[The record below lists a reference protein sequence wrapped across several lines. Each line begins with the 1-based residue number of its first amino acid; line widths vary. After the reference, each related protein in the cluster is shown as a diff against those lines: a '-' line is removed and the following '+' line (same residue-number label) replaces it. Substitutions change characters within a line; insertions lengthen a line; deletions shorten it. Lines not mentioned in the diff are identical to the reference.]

1 MSDDIPPLAALQNID
16 SLTIVLSTLF
26 EPSPPLHTLLV
37 PSVLER
43 LSSPSLPQSYNQ
55 LIDICA
61 NVAEGWSWE
70 QKGQFLSGHPMI
82 GEVKGLSK
90 LSGKEQSGGGA
101 TPKEVLEKLAHLN
114 QLYCKVYPG
123 LRYITFVNG
132 RTRAQIIPEFE
143 SILGLPHSSVGID
156 ESKVPPLNSAEA
168 DRMVKTPE
176 MVEWRRECDRGLQ
189 NVWLIGRAR
198 LNGLDLE

>member
-1 MSDDIPPLAALQNID
+1 MASDIVGSHPILSHHTTLQCRIGNDEKKEHQIHSKYSTHADFCIRILQCHRDPIIKQITHTLIMSDGIPSLATLQNID

-43 LSSPSLPQSYNQ
+43 LSSSSLPQSYNQ

-70 QKGQFLSGHPMI
+70 QKGEFLSGHPMI

-90 LSGKEQSGGGA
+90 LSGKEQSGGGE
-101 TPKEVLEKLAHLN
+101 TSKEVLE
-114 QLYCKVYPG
+114 
-123 LRYITFVNG
+123 R
-132 RTRAQIIPEFE
+132 
-143 SILGLPHSSVGID
+143 SV
-156 ESKVPPLNSAEA
+156 
-168 DRMVKTPE
+168 
-176 MVEWRRECDRGLQ
+176 RG
-189 NVWLIGRAR
+189 ACF
-198 LNGLDLE
+198 

>member
-1 MSDDIPPLAALQNID
+1 MSDDIPSLGALQNID

-37 PSVLER
+37 PSVLKR
-43 LSSPSLPQSYNQ
+43 LSSLSLPRSYNQ

-61 NVAEGWSWE
+61 NVAEEWSWE
-70 QKGQFLSGHPMI
+70 QKGEFLSGHPMI

-101 TPKEVLEKLAHLN
+101 TPKDVLERLTHLN

-156 ESKVPPLNSAEA
+156 EPKIPPLNSAEV
-168 DRMVKTPE
+168 DQMVKTPE
-176 MVEWRRECDRGLQ
+176 MVEWRKECDRGLQ

-198 LNGLDLE
+198 LQGLGLE

>member
-1 MSDDIPPLAALQNID
+1 MSDDIPSLAALQNID

-26 EPSPPLHTLLV
+26 EPSPPLHSLLA

-43 LSSPSLPQSYNQ
+43 LSSSSLPQSYNQ

-70 QKGQFLSGHPMI
+70 QKGEFLSGHPMI

-101 TPKEVLEKLAHLN
+101 TPKEVLERSAP
-114 QLYCKVYPG
+114 YAF
-123 LRYITFVNG
+123 TFEN
-132 RTRAQIIPEFE
+132 R
-143 SILGLPHSSVGID
+143 D
-156 ESKVPPLNSAEA
+156 
-168 DRMVKTPE
+168 
-176 MVEWRRECDRGLQ
+176 
-189 NVWLIGRAR
+189 
-198 LNGLDLE
+198 

>member
-1 MSDDIPPLAALQNID
+1 
-16 SLTIVLSTLF
+16 
-26 EPSPPLHTLLV
+26 
-37 PSVLER
+37 
-43 LSSPSLPQSYNQ
+43 
-55 LIDICA
+55 
-61 NVAEGWSWE
+61 
-70 QKGQFLSGHPMI
+70 MI